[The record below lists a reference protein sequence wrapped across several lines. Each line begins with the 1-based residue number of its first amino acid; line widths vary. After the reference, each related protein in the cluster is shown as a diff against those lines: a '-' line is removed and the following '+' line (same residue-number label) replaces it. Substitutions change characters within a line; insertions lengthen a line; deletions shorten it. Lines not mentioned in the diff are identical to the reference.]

1 MKPTTIASLQKCKQD
16 KKRFATITAYD
27 YSFAKLFADEGIN
40 VMLVGDSL
48 GMTVQGHD
56 STLPVTVA
64 DIAYHTAAVRR
75 GAPNCLLLADLP
87 FMAYATPEQAFEN
100 AATVMRAGANMV
112 KIEGGEWLVETVQM
126 LTERAVPVCGHL
138 GLTPQSVNIF
148 GGYKVQGR
156 GDEAGD
162 RLLSDAL
169 ALEAAGAQLLVLECV
184 PVELAKRITEALAI
198 PVIGIGA
205 GNVTDGQILVM
216 HDAFGITGGHIPK
229 FAKNFLAETGDIRAA
244 VRQYMAEVESGVYPG
259 EEHSFPLRSDVV
271 LIIETL
277 PLLRQQIRRLR
288 MEGKRVAL
296 VPTMGNLHDGHM
308 KLVDE
313 AKARADVVVVSIFVN
328 PMQFDRPEDLARY
341 PRTLQEDCEKL
352 NKRKVDLVFAPSV
365 KEIYPNG
372 TETHTYVDVPGLS
385 TMLEGASRPGHFRG
399 VSTIVSKLFNLVQ
412 PDIACFGEKD
422 FQQLALIRKMVA
434 DMGFDIEI
442 VGVPI
447 MRAKDG
453 LALSSRNGYLTA
465 EQRKIAPGL
474 YKVLSSI
481 ADKLQAGERDLDEI
495 IAIAGQELNEKG
507 FRSDDIQIR
516 DADTL
521 LEISENSKRA
531 VILVAAWLGDAR
543 LIDNKLV
550 ELA

>member
-1 MKPTTIASLQKCKQD
+1 M
-16 KKRFATITAYD
+16 
-27 YSFAKLFADEGIN
+27 
-40 VMLVGDSL
+40 
-48 GMTVQGHD
+48 
-56 STLPVTVA
+56 
-64 DIAYHTAAVRR
+64 
-75 GAPNCLLLADLP
+75 
-87 FMAYATPEQAFEN
+87 
-100 AATVMRAGANMV
+100 
-112 KIEGGEWLVETVQM
+112 
-126 LTERAVPVCGHL
+126 
-138 GLTPQSVNIF
+138 
-148 GGYKVQGR
+148 
-156 GDEAGD
+156 
-162 RLLSDAL
+162 
-169 ALEAAGAQLLVLECV
+169 
-184 PVELAKRITEALAI
+184 
-198 PVIGIGA
+198 
-205 GNVTDGQILVM
+205 
-216 HDAFGITGGHIPK
+216 
-229 FAKNFLAETGDIRAA
+229 
-244 VRQYMAEVESGVYPG
+244 
-259 EEHSFPLRSDVV
+259 

-399 VSTIVSKLFNLVQ
+399 VSTIVCKLFNLVQ

-507 FRSDDIQIR
+507 FRADDIQIR

-521 LEISENSKRA
+521 LEVSETSKRA

-543 LIDNKLV
+543 LIDNKMV

>member
-1 MKPTTIASLQKCKQD
+1 M
-16 KKRFATITAYD
+16 
-27 YSFAKLFADEGIN
+27 
-40 VMLVGDSL
+40 
-48 GMTVQGHD
+48 
-56 STLPVTVA
+56 
-64 DIAYHTAAVRR
+64 
-75 GAPNCLLLADLP
+75 
-87 FMAYATPEQAFEN
+87 
-100 AATVMRAGANMV
+100 
-112 KIEGGEWLVETVQM
+112 
-126 LTERAVPVCGHL
+126 
-138 GLTPQSVNIF
+138 
-148 GGYKVQGR
+148 
-156 GDEAGD
+156 
-162 RLLSDAL
+162 
-169 ALEAAGAQLLVLECV
+169 
-184 PVELAKRITEALAI
+184 
-198 PVIGIGA
+198 
-205 GNVTDGQILVM
+205 
-216 HDAFGITGGHIPK
+216 
-229 FAKNFLAETGDIRAA
+229 
-244 VRQYMAEVESGVYPG
+244 
-259 EEHSFPLRSDVV
+259 

-313 AKARADVVVVSIFVN
+313 TKARADVVVVSIFVN

-495 IAIAGQELNEKG
+495 ITIAGQELNEKG
-507 FRSDDIQIR
+507 FRADDIQIR

-521 LEISENSKRA
+521 LEVSETSKRA

-543 LIDNKLV
+543 LIDNKMV

>member
-1 MKPTTIASLQKCKQD
+1 M
-16 KKRFATITAYD
+16 
-27 YSFAKLFADEGIN
+27 
-40 VMLVGDSL
+40 
-48 GMTVQGHD
+48 
-56 STLPVTVA
+56 
-64 DIAYHTAAVRR
+64 
-75 GAPNCLLLADLP
+75 
-87 FMAYATPEQAFEN
+87 
-100 AATVMRAGANMV
+100 
-112 KIEGGEWLVETVQM
+112 
-126 LTERAVPVCGHL
+126 
-138 GLTPQSVNIF
+138 
-148 GGYKVQGR
+148 
-156 GDEAGD
+156 
-162 RLLSDAL
+162 
-169 ALEAAGAQLLVLECV
+169 
-184 PVELAKRITEALAI
+184 
-198 PVIGIGA
+198 
-205 GNVTDGQILVM
+205 
-216 HDAFGITGGHIPK
+216 
-229 FAKNFLAETGDIRAA
+229 
-244 VRQYMAEVESGVYPG
+244 
-259 EEHSFPLRSDVV
+259 

-385 TMLEGASRPGHFRG
+385 TILEGASRPGHFRG

-495 IAIAGQELNEKG
+495 ITIAGQELNEKG
-507 FRSDDIQIR
+507 FRADDIQIR

-521 LEISENSKRA
+521 LEVSETSKRA

-543 LIDNKLV
+543 LIDNKMV

>member
-1 MKPTTIASLQKCKQD
+1 MC
-16 KKRFATITAYD
+16 
-27 YSFAKLFADEGIN
+27 
-40 VMLVGDSL
+40 
-48 GMTVQGHD
+48 
-56 STLPVTVA
+56 
-64 DIAYHTAAVRR
+64 
-75 GAPNCLLLADLP
+75 
-87 FMAYATPEQAFEN
+87 
-100 AATVMRAGANMV
+100 
-112 KIEGGEWLVETVQM
+112 
-126 LTERAVPVCGHL
+126 
-138 GLTPQSVNIF
+138 
-148 GGYKVQGR
+148 
-156 GDEAGD
+156 
-162 RLLSDAL
+162 
-169 ALEAAGAQLLVLECV
+169 
-184 PVELAKRITEALAI
+184 
-198 PVIGIGA
+198 
-205 GNVTDGQILVM
+205 
-216 HDAFGITGGHIPK
+216 
-229 FAKNFLAETGDIRAA
+229 
-244 VRQYMAEVESGVYPG
+244 
-259 EEHSFPLRSDVV
+259 
-271 LIIETL
+271 IETL

-507 FRSDDIQIR
+507 FRADDIQIR

-521 LEISENSKRA
+521 LEVTEKSKRA
-531 VILVAAWLGDAR
+531 VILIAAWLGDAR
-543 LIDNKLV
+543 LIDNKMV

>member
-1 MKPTTIASLQKCKQD
+1 
-16 KKRFATITAYD
+16 
-27 YSFAKLFADEGIN
+27 
-40 VMLVGDSL
+40 
-48 GMTVQGHD
+48 
-56 STLPVTVA
+56 
-64 DIAYHTAAVRR
+64 
-75 GAPNCLLLADLP
+75 
-87 FMAYATPEQAFEN
+87 
-100 AATVMRAGANMV
+100 MRS
-112 KIEGGEWLVETVQM
+112 
-126 LTERAVPVCGHL
+126 H
-138 GLTPQSVNIF
+138 
-148 GGYKVQGR
+148 
-156 GDEAGD
+156 
-162 RLLSDAL
+162 
-169 ALEAAGAQLLVLECV
+169 
-184 PVELAKRITEALAI
+184 
-198 PVIGIGA
+198 
-205 GNVTDGQILVM
+205 
-216 HDAFGITGGHIPK
+216 
-229 FAKNFLAETGDIRAA
+229 
-244 VRQYMAEVESGVYPG
+244 
-259 EEHSFPLRSDVV
+259 VV

-521 LEISENSKRA
+521 LEIAENSKRA

-543 LIDNKLV
+543 LIDNKMV

>member
-1 MKPTTIASLQKCKQD
+1 M
-16 KKRFATITAYD
+16 
-27 YSFAKLFADEGIN
+27 
-40 VMLVGDSL
+40 
-48 GMTVQGHD
+48 
-56 STLPVTVA
+56 
-64 DIAYHTAAVRR
+64 
-75 GAPNCLLLADLP
+75 
-87 FMAYATPEQAFEN
+87 
-100 AATVMRAGANMV
+100 
-112 KIEGGEWLVETVQM
+112 
-126 LTERAVPVCGHL
+126 
-138 GLTPQSVNIF
+138 
-148 GGYKVQGR
+148 
-156 GDEAGD
+156 
-162 RLLSDAL
+162 
-169 ALEAAGAQLLVLECV
+169 
-184 PVELAKRITEALAI
+184 
-198 PVIGIGA
+198 
-205 GNVTDGQILVM
+205 
-216 HDAFGITGGHIPK
+216 
-229 FAKNFLAETGDIRAA
+229 
-244 VRQYMAEVESGVYPG
+244 
-259 EEHSFPLRSDVV
+259 

-447 MRAKDG
+447 MRAKAG

-495 IAIAGQELNEKG
+495 ITIAGQELNEKG
-507 FRSDDIQIR
+507 FRADDIQIR

-521 LEISENSKRA
+521 LEVSETSKRA

-543 LIDNKLV
+543 LIDNKMV
-550 ELA
+550 ELS

>member
-1 MKPTTIASLQKCKQD
+1 M
-16 KKRFATITAYD
+16 
-27 YSFAKLFADEGIN
+27 
-40 VMLVGDSL
+40 
-48 GMTVQGHD
+48 
-56 STLPVTVA
+56 
-64 DIAYHTAAVRR
+64 
-75 GAPNCLLLADLP
+75 
-87 FMAYATPEQAFEN
+87 
-100 AATVMRAGANMV
+100 
-112 KIEGGEWLVETVQM
+112 
-126 LTERAVPVCGHL
+126 
-138 GLTPQSVNIF
+138 
-148 GGYKVQGR
+148 
-156 GDEAGD
+156 
-162 RLLSDAL
+162 
-169 ALEAAGAQLLVLECV
+169 
-184 PVELAKRITEALAI
+184 
-198 PVIGIGA
+198 
-205 GNVTDGQILVM
+205 
-216 HDAFGITGGHIPK
+216 
-229 FAKNFLAETGDIRAA
+229 
-244 VRQYMAEVESGVYPG
+244 
-259 EEHSFPLRSDVV
+259 

-352 NKRKVDLVFAPSV
+352 NKHKVDLVFAPSV

-442 VGVPI
+442 IGVPI

-465 EQRKIAPGL
+465 EQRKIAPAL

-507 FRSDDIQIR
+507 FRADDIQIR

-521 LEISENSKRA
+521 LEVSENSKRA

-543 LIDNKLV
+543 LIDNKMV

>member
-1 MKPTTIASLQKCKQD
+1 M
-16 KKRFATITAYD
+16 
-27 YSFAKLFADEGIN
+27 
-40 VMLVGDSL
+40 
-48 GMTVQGHD
+48 
-56 STLPVTVA
+56 
-64 DIAYHTAAVRR
+64 
-75 GAPNCLLLADLP
+75 
-87 FMAYATPEQAFEN
+87 
-100 AATVMRAGANMV
+100 
-112 KIEGGEWLVETVQM
+112 
-126 LTERAVPVCGHL
+126 
-138 GLTPQSVNIF
+138 
-148 GGYKVQGR
+148 
-156 GDEAGD
+156 
-162 RLLSDAL
+162 
-169 ALEAAGAQLLVLECV
+169 
-184 PVELAKRITEALAI
+184 
-198 PVIGIGA
+198 
-205 GNVTDGQILVM
+205 
-216 HDAFGITGGHIPK
+216 
-229 FAKNFLAETGDIRAA
+229 
-244 VRQYMAEVESGVYPG
+244 
-259 EEHSFPLRSDVV
+259 
-271 LIIETL
+271 IETL

-341 PRTLQEDCEKL
+341 PRTLQEDCKKL

-442 VGVPI
+442 IGVPI

-474 YKVLSSI
+474 YKILSSI
-481 ADKLQAGERDLDEI
+481 ADKLQAGERDLAEI

-507 FRSDDIQIR
+507 FRADDIQIR

-521 LEISENSKRA
+521 LEVSENSKRA

-543 LIDNKLV
+543 LIDNKMV

>member
-1 MKPTTIASLQKCKQD
+1 M
-16 KKRFATITAYD
+16 
-27 YSFAKLFADEGIN
+27 
-40 VMLVGDSL
+40 
-48 GMTVQGHD
+48 
-56 STLPVTVA
+56 
-64 DIAYHTAAVRR
+64 
-75 GAPNCLLLADLP
+75 
-87 FMAYATPEQAFEN
+87 
-100 AATVMRAGANMV
+100 
-112 KIEGGEWLVETVQM
+112 
-126 LTERAVPVCGHL
+126 
-138 GLTPQSVNIF
+138 
-148 GGYKVQGR
+148 
-156 GDEAGD
+156 
-162 RLLSDAL
+162 
-169 ALEAAGAQLLVLECV
+169 
-184 PVELAKRITEALAI
+184 
-198 PVIGIGA
+198 
-205 GNVTDGQILVM
+205 
-216 HDAFGITGGHIPK
+216 
-229 FAKNFLAETGDIRAA
+229 
-244 VRQYMAEVESGVYPG
+244 
-259 EEHSFPLRSDVV
+259 

-399 VSTIVSKLFNLVQ
+399 VSTIVSKLFNLVR

-495 IAIAGQELNEKG
+495 ITIAGQELNEKG
-507 FRSDDIQIR
+507 FRADDIQIR

-521 LEISENSKRA
+521 LEVSETSKRA

-543 LIDNKLV
+543 LIDNKMV

>member
-1 MKPTTIASLQKCKQD
+1 M
-16 KKRFATITAYD
+16 
-27 YSFAKLFADEGIN
+27 
-40 VMLVGDSL
+40 
-48 GMTVQGHD
+48 
-56 STLPVTVA
+56 
-64 DIAYHTAAVRR
+64 
-75 GAPNCLLLADLP
+75 
-87 FMAYATPEQAFEN
+87 
-100 AATVMRAGANMV
+100 
-112 KIEGGEWLVETVQM
+112 
-126 LTERAVPVCGHL
+126 
-138 GLTPQSVNIF
+138 
-148 GGYKVQGR
+148 
-156 GDEAGD
+156 
-162 RLLSDAL
+162 
-169 ALEAAGAQLLVLECV
+169 
-184 PVELAKRITEALAI
+184 
-198 PVIGIGA
+198 
-205 GNVTDGQILVM
+205 
-216 HDAFGITGGHIPK
+216 
-229 FAKNFLAETGDIRAA
+229 
-244 VRQYMAEVESGVYPG
+244 
-259 EEHSFPLRSDVV
+259 

-481 ADKLQAGERDLDEI
+481 ADKLQVGERDLDKI
-495 IAIAGQELNEKG
+495 ITIAGQELNEKG
-507 FRSDDIQIR
+507 FRADDIQIR

-521 LEISENSKRA
+521 LEVSETSKRA

-543 LIDNKLV
+543 LIDNKMV

>member
-1 MKPTTIASLQKCKQD
+1 M
-16 KKRFATITAYD
+16 
-27 YSFAKLFADEGIN
+27 
-40 VMLVGDSL
+40 
-48 GMTVQGHD
+48 
-56 STLPVTVA
+56 
-64 DIAYHTAAVRR
+64 
-75 GAPNCLLLADLP
+75 
-87 FMAYATPEQAFEN
+87 
-100 AATVMRAGANMV
+100 
-112 KIEGGEWLVETVQM
+112 
-126 LTERAVPVCGHL
+126 
-138 GLTPQSVNIF
+138 
-148 GGYKVQGR
+148 
-156 GDEAGD
+156 
-162 RLLSDAL
+162 
-169 ALEAAGAQLLVLECV
+169 
-184 PVELAKRITEALAI
+184 
-198 PVIGIGA
+198 
-205 GNVTDGQILVM
+205 
-216 HDAFGITGGHIPK
+216 
-229 FAKNFLAETGDIRAA
+229 
-244 VRQYMAEVESGVYPG
+244 
-259 EEHSFPLRSDVV
+259 

-296 VPTMGNLHDGHM
+296 VPTMGNLHDGHR

-521 LEISENSKRA
+521 LEVSENSKRA

>member
-1 MKPTTIASLQKCKQD
+1 M
-16 KKRFATITAYD
+16 
-27 YSFAKLFADEGIN
+27 
-40 VMLVGDSL
+40 
-48 GMTVQGHD
+48 
-56 STLPVTVA
+56 
-64 DIAYHTAAVRR
+64 
-75 GAPNCLLLADLP
+75 
-87 FMAYATPEQAFEN
+87 
-100 AATVMRAGANMV
+100 
-112 KIEGGEWLVETVQM
+112 
-126 LTERAVPVCGHL
+126 
-138 GLTPQSVNIF
+138 
-148 GGYKVQGR
+148 
-156 GDEAGD
+156 
-162 RLLSDAL
+162 
-169 ALEAAGAQLLVLECV
+169 
-184 PVELAKRITEALAI
+184 
-198 PVIGIGA
+198 
-205 GNVTDGQILVM
+205 
-216 HDAFGITGGHIPK
+216 
-229 FAKNFLAETGDIRAA
+229 
-244 VRQYMAEVESGVYPG
+244 
-259 EEHSFPLRSDVV
+259 

-442 VGVPI
+442 VGVSI

-495 IAIAGQELNEKG
+495 ITIAGQELNEKG
-507 FRSDDIQIR
+507 FRADDIQIR

-521 LEISENSKRA
+521 LEVSETSKRA

-543 LIDNKLV
+543 LIDNKMV

>member
-1 MKPTTIASLQKCKQD
+1 M
-16 KKRFATITAYD
+16 
-27 YSFAKLFADEGIN
+27 
-40 VMLVGDSL
+40 
-48 GMTVQGHD
+48 
-56 STLPVTVA
+56 
-64 DIAYHTAAVRR
+64 
-75 GAPNCLLLADLP
+75 
-87 FMAYATPEQAFEN
+87 
-100 AATVMRAGANMV
+100 
-112 KIEGGEWLVETVQM
+112 
-126 LTERAVPVCGHL
+126 
-138 GLTPQSVNIF
+138 
-148 GGYKVQGR
+148 
-156 GDEAGD
+156 
-162 RLLSDAL
+162 
-169 ALEAAGAQLLVLECV
+169 
-184 PVELAKRITEALAI
+184 
-198 PVIGIGA
+198 
-205 GNVTDGQILVM
+205 
-216 HDAFGITGGHIPK
+216 
-229 FAKNFLAETGDIRAA
+229 
-244 VRQYMAEVESGVYPG
+244 
-259 EEHSFPLRSDVV
+259 

-495 IAIAGQELNEKG
+495 ITIAGQVLNEKG
-507 FRSDDIQIR
+507 FRADDIQIR

-521 LEISENSKRA
+521 LEVSETSKRA

-543 LIDNKLV
+543 LIDNKMV

>member
-1 MKPTTIASLQKCKQD
+1 M
-16 KKRFATITAYD
+16 
-27 YSFAKLFADEGIN
+27 
-40 VMLVGDSL
+40 
-48 GMTVQGHD
+48 
-56 STLPVTVA
+56 
-64 DIAYHTAAVRR
+64 
-75 GAPNCLLLADLP
+75 
-87 FMAYATPEQAFEN
+87 
-100 AATVMRAGANMV
+100 
-112 KIEGGEWLVETVQM
+112 
-126 LTERAVPVCGHL
+126 
-138 GLTPQSVNIF
+138 
-148 GGYKVQGR
+148 
-156 GDEAGD
+156 
-162 RLLSDAL
+162 
-169 ALEAAGAQLLVLECV
+169 
-184 PVELAKRITEALAI
+184 
-198 PVIGIGA
+198 
-205 GNVTDGQILVM
+205 
-216 HDAFGITGGHIPK
+216 
-229 FAKNFLAETGDIRAA
+229 
-244 VRQYMAEVESGVYPG
+244 
-259 EEHSFPLRSDVV
+259 

-481 ADKLQAGERDLDEI
+481 ADKLQVGERDLDEI

-507 FRSDDIQIR
+507 FRADDIQIR

-521 LEISENSKRA
+521 LEVSETSKRA

-543 LIDNKLV
+543 LIDNKMV

>member
-1 MKPTTIASLQKCKQD
+1 M
-16 KKRFATITAYD
+16 
-27 YSFAKLFADEGIN
+27 
-40 VMLVGDSL
+40 
-48 GMTVQGHD
+48 
-56 STLPVTVA
+56 
-64 DIAYHTAAVRR
+64 
-75 GAPNCLLLADLP
+75 
-87 FMAYATPEQAFEN
+87 
-100 AATVMRAGANMV
+100 
-112 KIEGGEWLVETVQM
+112 
-126 LTERAVPVCGHL
+126 
-138 GLTPQSVNIF
+138 
-148 GGYKVQGR
+148 
-156 GDEAGD
+156 
-162 RLLSDAL
+162 
-169 ALEAAGAQLLVLECV
+169 
-184 PVELAKRITEALAI
+184 
-198 PVIGIGA
+198 
-205 GNVTDGQILVM
+205 
-216 HDAFGITGGHIPK
+216 
-229 FAKNFLAETGDIRAA
+229 
-244 VRQYMAEVESGVYPG
+244 
-259 EEHSFPLRSDVV
+259 

-521 LEISENSKRA
+521 LEVSKNSKRA

>member
-1 MKPTTIASLQKCKQD
+1 M
-16 KKRFATITAYD
+16 
-27 YSFAKLFADEGIN
+27 
-40 VMLVGDSL
+40 
-48 GMTVQGHD
+48 
-56 STLPVTVA
+56 
-64 DIAYHTAAVRR
+64 
-75 GAPNCLLLADLP
+75 
-87 FMAYATPEQAFEN
+87 
-100 AATVMRAGANMV
+100 
-112 KIEGGEWLVETVQM
+112 
-126 LTERAVPVCGHL
+126 
-138 GLTPQSVNIF
+138 
-148 GGYKVQGR
+148 
-156 GDEAGD
+156 
-162 RLLSDAL
+162 
-169 ALEAAGAQLLVLECV
+169 
-184 PVELAKRITEALAI
+184 
-198 PVIGIGA
+198 
-205 GNVTDGQILVM
+205 
-216 HDAFGITGGHIPK
+216 
-229 FAKNFLAETGDIRAA
+229 
-244 VRQYMAEVESGVYPG
+244 
-259 EEHSFPLRSDVV
+259 

-288 MEGKRVAL
+288 MESKRVAL

-495 IAIAGQELNEKG
+495 ITIAGQELNEKG
-507 FRSDDIQIR
+507 FRADDIQIR

-521 LEISENSKRA
+521 LEVSETSKRA

-543 LIDNKLV
+543 LIDNKMV

>member
-1 MKPTTIASLQKCKQD
+1 M
-16 KKRFATITAYD
+16 
-27 YSFAKLFADEGIN
+27 
-40 VMLVGDSL
+40 
-48 GMTVQGHD
+48 
-56 STLPVTVA
+56 
-64 DIAYHTAAVRR
+64 
-75 GAPNCLLLADLP
+75 
-87 FMAYATPEQAFEN
+87 
-100 AATVMRAGANMV
+100 
-112 KIEGGEWLVETVQM
+112 
-126 LTERAVPVCGHL
+126 
-138 GLTPQSVNIF
+138 
-148 GGYKVQGR
+148 
-156 GDEAGD
+156 
-162 RLLSDAL
+162 
-169 ALEAAGAQLLVLECV
+169 
-184 PVELAKRITEALAI
+184 
-198 PVIGIGA
+198 
-205 GNVTDGQILVM
+205 
-216 HDAFGITGGHIPK
+216 
-229 FAKNFLAETGDIRAA
+229 
-244 VRQYMAEVESGVYPG
+244 
-259 EEHSFPLRSDVV
+259 

-442 VGVPI
+442 IGVPI

-507 FRSDDIQIR
+507 FRADDIQIR

>member
-1 MKPTTIASLQKCKQD
+1 M
-16 KKRFATITAYD
+16 
-27 YSFAKLFADEGIN
+27 
-40 VMLVGDSL
+40 
-48 GMTVQGHD
+48 
-56 STLPVTVA
+56 
-64 DIAYHTAAVRR
+64 
-75 GAPNCLLLADLP
+75 
-87 FMAYATPEQAFEN
+87 
-100 AATVMRAGANMV
+100 
-112 KIEGGEWLVETVQM
+112 
-126 LTERAVPVCGHL
+126 
-138 GLTPQSVNIF
+138 
-148 GGYKVQGR
+148 
-156 GDEAGD
+156 
-162 RLLSDAL
+162 
-169 ALEAAGAQLLVLECV
+169 
-184 PVELAKRITEALAI
+184 
-198 PVIGIGA
+198 
-205 GNVTDGQILVM
+205 
-216 HDAFGITGGHIPK
+216 
-229 FAKNFLAETGDIRAA
+229 
-244 VRQYMAEVESGVYPG
+244 
-259 EEHSFPLRSDVV
+259 

-308 KLVDE
+308 KLIDE